1 MNDNCQKLSLLA
13 RIMKKKEANLDL
25 LSAKRGFDEEKIL
38 EIKVEFTQKKSNFDA
53 NSYLIKKL
61 LMSMLT
67 RYIYLQIL
75 LSPLHRFGFKRIT
88 LKKHYY
94 YI

>member
-25 LSAKRGFDEEKIL
+25 HSAKRGFNEEEIL

-61 LMSMLT
+61 LTLT

>member
-1 MNDNCQKLSLLA
+1 MNNNCQKLSLLA
-13 RIMKKKEANLDL
+13 RIMKKKANLDL

-61 LMSMLT
+61 
-67 RYIYLQIL
+67 
-75 LSPLHRFGFKRIT
+75 
-88 LKKHYY
+88 
-94 YI
+94 

>member
-61 LMSMLT
+61 LTLT

-75 LSPLHRFGFKRIT
+75 LSPLYRFGFKRIT

>member
-1 MNDNCQKLSLLA
+1 MNNNCQKLSLLA

-38 EIKVEFTQKKSNFDA
+38 EIKVEFTQKKNNFDA

-61 LMSMLT
+61 LMLT
-67 RYIYLQIL
+67 RYVYLQIL

>member
-1 MNDNCQKLSLLA
+1 MNNNCQKLSLLA
-13 RIMKKKEANLDL
+13 RIMKKKEANLDF

-38 EIKVEFTQKKSNFDA
+38 EIKVEFTQKKNNFDA

-61 LMSMLT
+61 LMLT